1 MNIPQDVIKILE
13 TEIDGMEYGLASLT
27 IHRRGSNIRYT
38 IGRERSFL
46 EDTYL
51 KGIDESCLKNNCNK
65 NVS

>member
-13 TEIDGMEYGLASLT
+13 TEIDGMEYGLATLT

-51 KGIDESCLKNNCNK
+51 RGVDETCLKNDRNK
-65 NVS
+65 NES